1 MQFDEFITSIPSIKK
16 WGINI
21 INSENANNL
30 FCQIGVDRTFVTF
43 NEFIIWVNKNWTK
56 TQLYKNFCLKYA
68 N

>member
-1 MQFDEFITSIPSIKK
+1 MILIPHFLIE
-16 WGINI
+16 GIEV

-30 FCQIGVDRTFVTF
+30 FSQIGVDRTFVTF